1 MNSVLDCRDCL
12 VFWNNLVSY
21 FVKIIYKQSEIRK
34 RLQSPKG
41 MVVLRQTM
49 QLGSIRGQKKDLN
62 MVIKEGALGD

>member
-1 MNSVLDCRDCL
+1 
-12 VFWNNLVSY
+12 
-21 FVKIIYKQSEIRK
+21 
-34 RLQSPKG
+34 